1 MGGASLF
8 SRPKAKCVPQS
19 LTHSFSPFLFN
30 LLIGWGGAY
39 GRAPKGP
46 YQSSPLKGPLPVV
59 EQLKFLI
66 FHSGLGI
73 SSLVCCLLI
82 MAHDLVGFGFGESDP
97 A

>member
-8 SRPKAKCVPQS
+8 SRPKAKCVPHS
-19 LTHSFSPFLFN
+19 LTHSFSWCLPFLPLFN
-30 LLIGWGGAY
+30 PFILMV
-39 GRAPKGP
+39 P
-46 YQSSPLKGPLPVV
+46 
-59 EQLKFLI
+59 FLI

-82 MAHDLVGFGFGESDP
+82 MAHDLVGFGFGEGYP

>member
-19 LTHSFSPFLFN
+19 LTHSFSPFL
-30 LLIGWGGAY
+30 
-39 GRAPKGP
+39 
-46 YQSSPLKGPLPVV
+46 
-59 EQLKFLI
+59 I

-73 SSLVCCLLI
+73 SSLVCFLLI